1 MITIPLR
8 ILLVEDNETDAM
20 LIERQ
25 LKKVVEK
32 PQIKLVDDLESCR
45 HELVHFIPDLVIS
58 DYNLPTCTGMEVL
71 QLSQE
76 IDPHLPLI
84 FITGTIDDEELA
96 ANTIL
101 AGASGYILKKNMKQ
115 LDQRLRPL
123 LKKVV
128 LQMSAIEEVRERIRQ
143 NKQSVHQIRDYL
155 KALNSNDYQER
166 QKSIDRIKKDLDR
179 IKFEDLDKD
188 VKKTHNDK
196 D

>member
-20 LIERQ
+20 LIQRQ
-25 LKKVVEK
+25 LKKLVEK
-32 PQIKLVDDLESCR
+32 PQIKLVEDLESCR

-76 IDPHLPLI
+76 IDPHLPFI

-101 AGASGYILKKNMKQ
+101 AGASGYILKKNMKD
-115 LDQRLRPL
+115 LGQRLRPL

-128 LQMSAIEEVRERIRQ
+128 LQMSALEEVRERIRQ
-143 NKQSVHQIRDYL
+143 NKQSVNQIRDYL
-155 KALNSNDYQER
+155 KSLDSDDYQER
-166 QKSIDRIKKDLDR
+166 QQSIDRIKKDLDR
-179 IKFEDLDKD
+179 IKFEDQNKDQNKTHHDKD
-188 VKKTHNDK
+188 
-196 D
+196 

>member
-8 ILLVEDNETDAM
+8 ILLVEDNDTDAL
-20 LIERQ
+20 LIKRH
-25 LKKVVEK
+25 LKKLVEK
-32 PQIKLVDDLESCR
+32 PEIRLVEGLEACR
-45 HELVHFIPDLVIS
+45 HELVTFIPDLVIS

-101 AGASGYILKKNMKQ
+101 AGASGYILKKNMNH

-128 LQMSAIEEVRERIRQ
+128 LQMSAREEVRERIRQ
-143 NKQSVHQIRDYL
+143 NKQSVNQIRDYL
-155 KALNSNDYQER
+155 NSLQSNDYQQR
-166 QKSIDRIKKDLDR
+166 QQSIARIRMGLDR
-179 IKFEDLDKD
+179 IQFEDQQNDLNETD
-188 VKKTHNDK
+188 NDK
-196 D
+196 N